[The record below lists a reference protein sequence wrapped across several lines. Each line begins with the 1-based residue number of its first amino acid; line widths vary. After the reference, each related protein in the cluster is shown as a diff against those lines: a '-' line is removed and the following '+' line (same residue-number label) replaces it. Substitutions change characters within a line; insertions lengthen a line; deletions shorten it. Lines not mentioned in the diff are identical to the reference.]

1 MDYLYIGKIV
11 NTHGIKGEV
20 RIISDFKF
28 KDRIFIKDMNI
39 YIGKN
44 KTKEIINTYRV
55 HKNYDM
61 ITMQGYSNI
70 NEILHYKGQAVY
82 ILRSDLKLND
92 NEYLDE
98 DLINMNVICNNKT
111 VGKVKRIERYS
122 TNNLIVVNN
131 GVKYF
136 LIPFLNDIIK
146 IDLKKRQIIV
156 EDIKGLI
163 E

>member
-1 MDYLYIGKIV
+1 MEYLYIGKIV
-11 NTHGIKGEV
+11 NTHGIKGEI

-28 KDRIFIKDMNI
+28 KDRVFVKDMNI
-39 YIGKN
+39 YIGKGKN
-44 KTKEIINTYRV
+44 KEVINTHRV
-55 HKNYDM
+55 HKNYNM
-61 ITMQGYSNI
+61 ITMKGYSNI

-82 ILRSDLKLND
+82 ILKSDLILKD

-98 DLINMNVICNNKT
+98 DLIDMEVICNDKK

-122 TNNLIVVNN
+122 TNNIIVVNN

-136 LIPFLNDIIK
+136 LIPLVSDIIN
-146 IDLKKRQIIV
+146 IDLKKRQITV
-156 EDIKGLI
+156 QDIKGLI